1 MSDALFNNNFFN
13 RITDVL
19 PFGVRR
25 FLSLFYCAALLISS
39 AFSAGSSEAVH
50 PETSTGTGAYS
61 EAASSAAHPAAPAVI
76 RENLVQN
83 GSFTPSSGQG
93 SAAGA
98 FDAAPWKA
106 GTFGSYTLPKTSAV
120 TGDAGA
126 AAPYIL
132 MTAHDDS
139 SRGWIEQSIP
149 VTSGSE
155 YIVSA
160 YIKAENVTY
169 ARGGI
174 QILEYTGNSTAPL
187 TTDIKQTLKIK
198 IKTPSHDWQVYR
210 GSYIPAAGVSRIT
223 LRLYLGTHAPVTKGA
238 ALSFHSV
245 QFMEKPE
252 EAVRSGSVPPAE
264 KSAALADT
272 AAGGTAGDNTAS
284 QTAAGN
290 HTQETARYAVNLLR
304 NASFEEAVSSANRL
318 WQGGRAPEGW
328 QLWVPQ
334 SGSGLQLSLDRTAA
348 QSGWQSFKITADGQS
363 RLAVHSTYPV
373 DPAKIYRLSMQ
384 VKTEAV
390 MGKGIYFR
398 VQYSQDGKKFAVP
411 KDFTGSIPAIGT
423 QDWTEQEAM
432 LTSLPAG
439 TTYLKVE
446 LFYDSSVGTAWIDS
460 VCLSESYQFALKEN
474 HIKQKTGKKITL
486 YPVFPAGMAP
496 RPVSWT
502 SSNPDCAAVEPAE
515 SDGTTDTVE
524 KAGTSCTV
532 RLLQTGGAIIT
543 ARTIDGNTARCKISI
558 EDKSL
563 HKQYE
568 EIRTRWAH
576 RMTMPA
582 GADTDDSDYQEVV
595 EQLTAAA
602 TIRWEDMIRNPNRD
616 ELWGKYGS
624 GYISEH
630 LTQTLTDLRFM
641 ARAFAAKDSRLYHN
655 RRLKNDIL
663 DALRWFY
670 INRYHEGIEPSAMY
684 GNWWDWCIGAPQ
696 KLCDILILMYDYIST
711 KDMNRYLTAIRYFS
725 IQPDQ
730 VLKGPNPLTGANLL
744 DCATVCALTGALEEN
759 TLRLTEA
766 RDAISKRLPYVTRGD
781 GFYEDG
787 SFIQHTVFPYTGSY
801 GAVTLAGIENML
813 YILHGTPWRIEDPNI
828 AHVFEWVQTAFQ
840 PLFHKTAI
848 MDMVSG
854 RSIARKN
861 ASDHSRGK
869 ALLARILALAA
880 LTDDPVI
887 KMNIRSFVKANIM
900 GDTLY
905 FSDPRYN
912 ETYFTAMNPN
922 DAISFKQLLKDES
935 VKPQQPVP
943 LTHIYAGMDRVVFRQ
958 KKYTLGISMH
968 SSRTGAFEIGNG
980 ENKRAWHTSDGWI
993 SLYND
998 DQLQYADN
1006 YWATV
1011 DHHRLS
1017 GTTTDHSERTNKSW
1031 ALNTSAKR
1039 WVGGVSLHG
1048 IYGVAGMEY
1057 EAEKGFSS
1065 LTAKKAWFLF
1075 DNEIVCLGAGITASD
1090 NRPVETIVE
1099 NRKLRNAGDTYFS
1112 VDGVEVLPSFGS
1124 VPLHNPRWAFLSAN
1138 TEDGTDS
1145 IGYYFLEGGEYS
1157 AARELRTGNWYAVN
1171 DHLSEEDLL
1180 RNFLSI
1186 GIQHGNNPTDAHYAY
1201 TLLPCLTEQETE
1213 AYSRAPD
1220 IQIITNTA
1228 AVQAVREQRL
1238 GITGCA
1244 FWQKGRVVFSADR
1257 LQSIEAAR
1265 PCAVMLQEGS
1275 GGRLSLA
1282 VCDPTQLQ
1290 SAVQIT
1296 LIGGNYRAA
1305 SANERTVG
1313 AAAQS
1318 AELHTRQA
1326 AAGVSTGKMGS
1337 VTVLA
1342 ENGIT
1347 RIAVN
1352 TEKSY
1357 GKSFTVELEPAE

>member
-1 MSDALFNNNFFN
+1 MSDALFNNNLFN
-13 RITDVL
+13 RITGGL
-19 PFGVRR
+19 PLRVRR
-25 FLSLFYCAALLISS
+25 FFSIFCCAALLIGS
-39 AFSAGSSEAVH
+39 AFSAGSHEAAR
-50 PETSTGTGAYS
+50 PEDSTGTGTYS
-61 EAASSAAHPAAPAVI
+61 ETARSAAHLAAPTPA
-76 RENLVQN
+76 RGNLVQN
-83 GSFTPSSGQG
+83 AEFTARSGQKTE
-93 SAAGA
+93 AGA

-106 GTFGSYTLPKTSAV
+106 DTFGSYTLPGIRTI
-120 TGDAGA
+120 TEDARAGV
-126 AAPYIL
+126 PYIV
-132 MTAHDDS
+132 MTALDDA

-149 VTSGSE
+149 VTSGTE

-160 YIKAENVTY
+160 YIKADNVTY
-169 ARGGI
+169 AWGGI
-174 QILEYTGNSTAPL
+174 QILEYAGNSTAPL
-187 TTDIKQTLKIK
+187 TTDVNQTLKIK
-198 IKTPSHDWQVYR
+198 IKTPTHDWQVYR
-210 GSYIPAAGVSRIT
+210 TAYIPAAGVERISF
-223 LRLYLGTHAPVTKGA
+223 RLYLGTHAPVTKGA

-252 EAVRSGSVPPAE
+252 ETGRSGSVPPVE
-264 KSAALADT
+264 KSAALTDN
-272 AAGGTAGDNTAS
+272 AAGGAVGGSIGGITGNTAVS
-284 QTAAGN
+284 QSAAGN
-290 HTQETARYAVNLLR
+290 HTQEAARYAVNLVH
-304 NASFEEAVSSANRL
+304 NASFEEAASSANRL
-318 WQGGRAPEGW
+318 WQGGLAPEGW

-334 SGSGLQLSLDRTAA
+334 SGSGLQLSLDRTTA
-348 QSGWQSFKITADGQS
+348 QSGQQALKITADGQS
-363 RLAVHSTYPV
+363 RLALYSTYQV

-384 VKTEAV
+384 VKTAAV
-390 MGKGIYFR
+390 MGKGVYFR

-432 LTSLPAG
+432 LTAIPSG
-439 TTYLKVE
+439 TTHLKVE

-460 VCLSESYQFALKEN
+460 VRLSESYQFSLKET
-474 HIKQKTGKKITL
+474 HIKQKAGKTITL
-486 YPVFPAGMAP
+486 YPVFPQGMAV

-502 SSNPDCAAVEPAE
+502 SSNPDCAIVESVKA
-515 SDGTTDTVE
+515 DGTTDTAE
-524 KAGTSCTV
+524 KAGSPCTV
-532 RLLQTGGAIIT
+532 RLLQTGGVVIT
-543 ARTIDGNTARCKISI
+543 ARTVDGNTARCKISI
-558 EDKSL
+558 EDKGL

-576 RMTMPA
+576 RMTMST
-582 GADTDDSDYQEVV
+582 GADTSDSDYKAIV
-595 EQLTAAA
+595 EQLSAAA
-602 TIRWEDMIRNPNRD
+602 TIRWEDMIRDSNRE
-616 ELWGKYGS
+616 ELWGKYNS
-624 GYISEH
+624 GALSDH
-630 LTQTLTDLRFM
+630 LTQTLIDLRVM

-655 RRLKNDIL
+655 RRLKNNIL
-663 DALRWFY
+663 EALRWFY
-670 INRYHEGIEPSAMY
+670 TNRYHEGIEPSAMY

-711 KDMNRYLTAIRYFS
+711 KDMNRYLAAIRYFA

-730 VLKGPNPLTGANLL
+730 VVKGPNPLTGANLL

-759 TLRLTEA
+759 NLRLMEA
-766 RDAISKRLPYVTRGD
+766 RDAISQLLPYVTRGD
-781 GFYEDG
+781 GFYKDG

-813 YILHGTPWRIEDPNI
+813 YILNKTPWQIKDPTI
-828 AHVFEWVQTAFQ
+828 VHVFEWVQTAFQ

-887 KMNIRSFVKANIM
+887 KMSIQSFVKANIL

-912 ETYFTAMNPN
+912 ETYFTEMNPN
-922 DAISFKQLLKDES
+922 DALSFKQLLKDET

-943 LTHIYAGMDRVVFRQ
+943 LMHIYAGMDRVVFRQ
-958 KKYTLGISMH
+958 KGYTLGISMH

-980 ENKRAWHTSDGWI
+980 ENKRAWHTADGYI

-1031 ALNTSAKR
+1031 ALNTSSKH

-1048 IYGVAGMEY
+1048 IYGVVGMDY
-1057 EAEKGFSS
+1057 EAEKVFSS

-1075 DNEIVCLGAGITASD
+1075 DNEIVCLGAGITAAD
-1090 NRPVETIVE
+1090 NRPVETIAE

-1112 VDGVEVLPSFGS
+1112 VDGTEVLPSFGS
-1124 VPLHNPRWAFLSAN
+1124 VPLHNPRWAFLGAN
-1138 TEDGTDS
+1138 TEDGSDS
-1145 IGYYFLEGGEYS
+1145 IGYYFPESCECI
-1157 AARELRTGNWYAVN
+1157 AARELRTGTWYAVN
-1171 DHLSEEDLL
+1171 DQLSEEDVL
-1180 RNFLSI
+1180 RNYMSL
-1186 GIQHGNNPTDAHYAY
+1186 GIQHGNNPTDARYAY

-1238 GITGCA
+1238 GITSCV
-1244 FWQKGRVVFSADR
+1244 FWQKGSLPLSAAR
-1257 LQSIEAAR
+1257 LQSLETEQ

-1282 VCDPTQLQ
+1282 VCDPTQLE

-1296 LIGGNYRAA
+1296 LSGGNYRAVPA
-1305 SANERTVG
+1305 KELAVG
-1313 AAAQS
+1313 A
-1318 AELHTRQA
+1318 
-1326 AAGVSTGKMGS
+1326 GS
-1337 VTVLA
+1337 GDVAVYT
-1342 ENGIT
+1342 ENGRT
-1347 RIAVN
+1347 RIVFN
-1352 TEKSY
+1352 TAKSY
-1357 GKSFTVELEPAE
+1357 GKTFLVELEAAE

>member
-1 MSDALFNNNFFN
+1 MSDALFNNNLFN
-13 RITDVL
+13 RITGGL
-19 PFGVRR
+19 PFRVRR
-25 FLSLFYCAALLISS
+25 FVCLSCCAALLISS
-39 AFSAGSSEAVH
+39 AFAGGSSEAGSQK
-50 PETSTGTGAYS
+50 TSKDIGSYS
-61 EAASSAAHPAAPAVI
+61 ETASSAAHPAVPAAV
-76 RENLVQN
+76 RGNLVQN
-83 GSFTPSSGQG
+83 AEFTARSGQKTE
-93 SAAGA
+93 AGA

-106 GTFGSYTLPKTSAV
+106 GTFGSYTLPDIRTV
-120 TGDAGA
+120 TGDTGA
-126 AAPYIL
+126 AAPYVL
-132 MTAHDDS
+132 MTALDDA

-149 VTSGSE
+149 VTSGTE
-155 YIVSA
+155 YAVSA
-160 YIKAENVTY
+160 YIKADNVTY

-174 QILEYTGNSTAPL
+174 QILEYAGNSTAPL
-187 TTDIKQTLKIK
+187 TTDVNQTLKIK
-198 IKTPSHDWQVYR
+198 IKTPTHDWQVYR
-210 GSYIPAAGVSRIT
+210 AAYIPAAGVERISF
-223 LRLYLGTHAPVTKGA
+223 RLYLGTHAPVTKGA

-245 QFMEKPE
+245 QCMEKAE
-252 EAVRSGSVPPAE
+252 EASRSGSVPPTE
-264 KSAALADT
+264 KSAALAAT
-272 AAGGTAGDNTAS
+272 AAGGTGGGSIGGSSGNTAAP

-304 NASFEEAVSSANRL
+304 NASFEEVASSANRL
-318 WQGGRAPEGW
+318 WQGGLAPEGW

-334 SGSGLQLSLDRTAA
+334 NGNGLQLSLDRTAA
-348 QSGWQSFKITADGQS
+348 QSGQQSFKITADGQS
-363 RLAVHSTYPV
+363 RLALHSTYPV
-373 DPAKIYRLSMQ
+373 DPMKIYRLSMQ

-390 MGKGIYFR
+390 MGKGVYFR
-398 VQYSQDGKKFAVP
+398 VQYSKDGKKFAVP

-432 LTSLPAG
+432 LTTIPADV
-439 TTYLKVE
+439 THIKVE

-460 VCLSESYQFALKEN
+460 VRLSESYQFSLKET
-474 HIKQKTGKKITL
+474 HIKQYVGKKVTL
-486 YPVFPAGMAP
+486 YPVFPQGMAA
-496 RPVSWT
+496 RPVSWS
-502 SSNPDCAAVEPAE
+502 SSNSACAAVEPVEA
-515 SDGTTDTVE
+515 DGTTE
-524 KAGTSCTV
+524 SAKKAGSPCTV

-543 ARTIDGNTARCKISI
+543 ARTADGNTARCKISI
-558 EDKSL
+558 EDRSL
-563 HKQYE
+563 AAQYE

-576 RMTMPA
+576 RMTMST
-582 GADTDDSDYQEVV
+582 GADMRDSDYKEVV

-602 TIRWEDMIRNPNRD
+602 TIRWEDMIRDSNRE

-624 GYISEH
+624 SSISEH
-630 LTQTLTDLRFM
+630 LTQTLIDLRFM
-641 ARAFAAKDSRLYHN
+641 ARAFAAKDSSLYHN

-663 DALRWFY
+663 EALLWFY
-670 INRYHEGIEPSAMY
+670 TNRYHEGIEPSAMY

-696 KLCDILILMYDYIST
+696 KLCDILILMYDHISI
-711 KDMNRYLTAIRYFS
+711 KDMNRYLAAIRYFS

-766 RDAISKRLPYVTRGD
+766 RDAISQLLPYVTRGD
-781 GFYEDG
+781 GFYQDG

-813 YILHGTPWRIEDPNI
+813 YILQGTPWRIKDPNI

-887 KMNIRSFVKANIM
+887 QMSIRSFVKANIM
-900 GDTLY
+900 EDTLY

-922 DAISFKQLLKDES
+922 DALSFKQLLKDET

-958 KKYTLGISMH
+958 KGYTLGISMH

-980 ENKRAWHTSDGWI
+980 ENKRAWHTADGYI

-1017 GTTTDHSERTNKSW
+1017 GTTTDHSERTNKNW
-1031 ALNTSAKR
+1031 ALNTSSKH

-1048 IYGVAGMEY
+1048 IYGVVGMDY
-1057 EAEKGFSS
+1057 EAEKPLSS
-1065 LTAKKAWFLF
+1065 LTAKKAWFVF
-1075 DNEIVCLGAGITASD
+1075 DNEIVCLGAGITAAD
-1090 NRPVETIVE
+1090 NRPVETIAE

-1112 VDGVEVLPSFGS
+1112 VDGTEVLPSFGS
-1124 VPLHNPRWAFLSAN
+1124 VPLHNPRWAFLGAN
-1138 TEDGTDS
+1138 TEDGSDS
-1145 IGYYFLEGGEYS
+1145 IGYYFPES
-1157 AARELRTGNWYAVN
+1157 CDCVAARDLRTGTWYAIN
-1171 DHLSEEDLL
+1171 DQLSEEELM
-1180 RNFLSI
+1180 RNYLSL
-1186 GIQHGNNPTDAHYAY
+1186 GIQHGDNPTDARYAY

-1213 AYSRAPD
+1213 AYSRTPD

-1238 GITGCA
+1238 GITGCV
-1244 FWQKGRVVFSADR
+1244 FWQKGSLPLSAAR
-1257 LQSIEAAR
+1257 LQSLETEQ
-1265 PCAVMLQEGS
+1265 PCAVMLQEVS

-1282 VCDPTQLQ
+1282 VCDPTQLE

-1296 LIGGNYRAA
+1296 LTGGNYRAVPGKDA
-1305 SANERTVG
+1305 TVG
-1313 AAAQS
+1313 AGSGDVAV
-1318 AELHTRQA
+1318 HT
-1326 AAGVSTGKMGS
+1326 
-1337 VTVLA
+1337 
-1342 ENGIT
+1342 ENGRT
-1347 RIAVN
+1347 RIVFN
-1352 TEKSY
+1352 TAKSY
-1357 GKSFTVELEPAE
+1357 GKSFLVELEATE